1 MDGKTDVN
9 TRNITSLAEAMKLL
23 RDEDTKLRD
32 RIANSENTVESLRSE
47 IEALRGLVM
56 ASMNRNIGPTG

>member
-32 RIANSENTVESLRSE
+32 RVANSENTVESLRSE

-56 ASMNRNIGPTG
+56 ASMNRNIGPTE